1 MAIDL
6 LKKQCVLFFVLAL
19 SFVQYSFAEDNF
31 STDLGNEVTW
41 VAEKRW
47 PSDAPFSSIKEF
59 FAGSSDS
66 FGLMGGTYTSLLEF
80 EVIQR
85 KNYVI
90 DFRNSALI
98 GNFDHWLFD
107 MEGRLVK
114 HFAGGLLSNQSNPY
128 FLRNGREVVLMPG
141 NYYLITSQASQFNI
155 APPTPFVMEEE
166 EYIREINI
174 GNTITLVG
182 LGVFVGLFFYYLVL
196 SVTRLSLVD
205 LSYAIFI
212 AGNLLFNATTL
223 QVLPQLTG
231 VQWYGGASW
240 PILFSN
246 IAYIVFV
253 MSLLQISRQADKYM
267 WWVGVTVIALFSSF
281 VVLSVVMP
289 HWQNEFNRFAVGLFL
304 LFGVIAGI
312 YKSLKR
318 NIVARWYL
326 VANAGFVV
334 LGSVAISQEQIA
346 DLKTI
351 YMSHI
356 GLIAVTWE
364 VLFLSCVIAY
374 QMSRLQHEKTRALKQ
389 AKEMLE
395 IAHTDALTQLPNRYA
410 MEKKLK
416 TVAKGEGFI
425 YIDLDGL
432 KSCNDNYGHDMGD
445 ALLVTFSERLTA
457 ALPANAQLYR
467 ISGDEFGLVFCES
480 CISRITE
487 ALDDLDQTIRTLFL
501 PSVGVSYGAAHFQTN
516 GDYEAVVREADQNM
530 FNNKKKK
537 YQKLTQYEI

>member
-1 MAIDL
+1 MDTL
-6 LKKQCVLFFVLAL
+6 RKQCALLFILAL
-19 SFVQYSFAEDNF
+19 GFVQYSFAEDNF
-31 STDLGNEVTW
+31 STIFQNEVTW
-41 VAEKRW
+41 VADKRW
-47 PSDAPFSSIKEF
+47 SSDAPFNDINEF
-59 FAGSSDS
+59 FNGSSDS
-66 FGLMGGTYTSLLEF
+66 FGLTGGTYTSLLEF
-80 EVIQR
+80 KVSHP

-98 GNFDHWLFD
+98 GKFDHWLFD
-107 MEGRLVK
+107 VEGRLVA
-114 HFAGGLLSNQSNPY
+114 HFAGGLLSNEPNPY
-128 FLRNGREVVLMPG
+128 FLRNGREAMLTPG
-141 NYYLITSQASQFNI
+141 HYYLITSQASQFNI
-155 APPTPFVMEEE
+155 APPTPFIMAEE
-166 EYIREINI
+166 EYIREINL
-174 GNTITLVG
+174 GNTITLLG

-205 LSYAIFI
+205 LSYALFI
-212 AGNLLFNATTL
+212 AGNLVFNATTL
-223 QVLPQLTG
+223 HVLPQLMG

-267 WWVGVTVIALFSSF
+267 WWIGATVIALFSSF
-281 VVLSVVMP
+281 VLLSFFMP
-289 HWQNEFNRFAVGLFL
+289 HWQNEFNRFSVGLFL

-318 NIVARWYL
+318 SIVARWYL

-334 LGSVAISQEQIA
+334 LGSIAISQEQIA

-374 QMSRLQHEKTRALKQ
+374 QMTRLQHEKTRALKQ
-389 AKEMLE
+389 AKDMLE

-416 TVAKGEGFI
+416 TAASGEGFI

-432 KSCNDNYGHDMGD
+432 KSCNDNYGHEMGD
-445 ALLVTFSERLTA
+445 ELLVTFSERLMA
-457 ALPANAQLYR
+457 ALPNNAELYR
-467 ISGDEFGLVFCES
+467 ISGDEFGLVFSES
-480 CISRITE
+480 NVSRIKA
-487 ALDDLDQTIRTLFL
+487 ALDELDQTLRTQFL

-516 GDYEAVVREADQNM
+516 GDYEAVVREADKNM
-530 FNNKKKK
+530 FNNKKRK
-537 YQKLTQYEI
+537 YQQLTEYEI